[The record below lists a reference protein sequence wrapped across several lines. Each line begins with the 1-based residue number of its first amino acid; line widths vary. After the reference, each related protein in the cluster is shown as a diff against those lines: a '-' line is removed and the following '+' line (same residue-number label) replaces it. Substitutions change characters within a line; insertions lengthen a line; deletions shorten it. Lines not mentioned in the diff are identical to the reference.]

1 MSSEIGDRRPARLPA
16 PANGTRPSEQEN
28 LPCPRCDS
36 TNTKFCY
43 YNNYNLSQPRHFCKS
58 CRRYWTRGGTL
69 RNVPVGGGTRKNSS
83 HKRPRTTSSI
93 PNPGQLDSGSGSGSV
108 SLMGCEVNLNESVNE
123 GGVVNGTT
131 TSFTSLLT
139 APLGGGFVPLGGFG
153 LGLGGFGLGNLDW
166 PMEQDGAVVNGGGND
181 KWQLSGGEIEGGDS
195 AGVGVGD
202 DDCFGWPD
210 LAISAPGTSL
220 K

>member
-1 MSSEIGDRRPARLPA
+1 MSSEIGDRRPSRLPA
-16 PANGTRPSEQEN
+16 PVNGTRPSEPEN

-83 HKRPRTTSSI
+83 NKRPRTTTTSHEQPVDASPI
-93 PNPGQLDSGSGSGSV
+93 SMFGSGSGQESGLCQVAGSGSV
-108 SLMGCEVNLNESVNE
+108 SLMDCEVNLNESVQE
-123 GGVVNGTT
+123 GGNGS
-131 TSFTSLLT
+131 SFTSLLRG
-139 APLGGGFVPLGGFG
+139 PVGGGGFG

-166 PMEQDGAVVNGGGND
+166 PMEQVGGDGGDND
-181 KWQLSGGEIEGGDS
+181 KWQLSSGEIEGG
-195 AGVGVGD
+195 G
-202 DDCFGWPD
+202 DCFGWPD
-210 LAISAPGTSL
+210 LDISAPGTSL

>member
-16 PANGTRPSEQEN
+16 PVNGTRPSEPEN

-83 HKRPRTTSSI
+83 HKRPRINSSTGNVQEHA
-93 PNPGQLDSGSGSGSV
+93 NPITMMGSESGLGSGSGSM
-108 SLMGCEVNLNESVNE
+108 SLMGCEVNLNESVHE
-123 GGVVNGTT
+123 GGNGALHSCMQVLAYDRVDLLSSRIDFYPVVQPLSSGAARVGRYHGGLDDPIR
-131 TSFTSLLT
+131 TSVL
-139 APLGGGFVPLGGFG
+139 
-153 LGLGGFGLGNLDW
+153 
-166 PMEQDGAVVNGGGND
+166 
-181 KWQLSGGEIEGGDS
+181 
-195 AGVGVGD
+195 VGYL
-202 DDCFGWPD
+202 F
-210 LAISAPGTSL
+210 I
-220 K
+220 